1 MYWRNKKLQLII
13 CVVVCCVLL
22 YILVPIIIRLTDEAG
37 LNDDKPEEKS
47 TDGETKA
54 KVIPTTQDGEEN
66 DLGKK
71 GGTRFLEY
79 LLNY

>member
-1 MYWRNKKLQLII
+1 LII

-54 KVIPTTQDGEEN
+54 KVIPTT
-66 DLGKK
+66 
-71 GGTRFLEY
+71 
-79 LLNY
+79 